1 MKFGE
6 IRRDLRKGKDM
17 TQTDLAKEIGVSLRT
32 IISYENSN
40 SYPKKRE
47 VYSKLA
53 TLFNVDIN
61 YLLTEDEEFITK
73 AKTKYGNRGARQAED
88 LVAEIGGLFAGGEL
102 SEADKDAVMRSLQQ
116 AYWDAK
122 EENKKY
128 TPHVTIGR
136 RNSDRPLPE
145 EIISSMRSAE
155 LLTEPWTV
163 REITLMRS
171 ELSPMGPRYTPLGL
185 FKI

>member
-1 MKFGE
+1 MRFGE
-6 IRRDLRKGKDM
+6 KLRDLRKGKDM

-40 SYPKKRE
+40 SYPKQRE
-47 VYSKLA
+47 VYSKLSA
-53 TLFNVDIN
+53 FFNVDIN

-73 AKTKYGNRGARQAED
+73 AKTKYGNHGAKQAEE

-128 TPHVTIGR
+128 TPKKYRKDDDI
-136 RNSDRPLPE
+136 NNNNNNNN
-145 EIISSMRSAE
+145 
-155 LLTEPWTV
+155 
-163 REITLMRS
+163 
-171 ELSPMGPRYTPLGL
+171 
-185 FKI
+185 

>member
-6 IRRDLRKGKDM
+6 KLKYLRKGIKGL
-17 TQTDLAKEIGVSLRT
+17 TQEKLSKEIGVSART
-32 IISYENSN
+32 IISYENGV

-61 YLLTEDEEFITK
+61 YLLTEDEEFITD
-73 AKTKYGNRGARQAED
+73 AGDKYGSRGANQAEA

-102 SEADKDAVMRSLQQ
+102 SEVDKDAVMRSLQQ

-122 EENKKY
+122 EDNKKY
-128 TPHVTIGR
+128 TPKKYRI
-136 RNSDRPLPE
+136 
-145 EIISSMRSAE
+145 
-155 LLTEPWTV
+155 
-163 REITLMRS
+163 
-171 ELSPMGPRYTPLGL
+171 
-185 FKI
+185 